1 MRFLCEASGLIVPP
15 NADGRGTCPL
25 CQTSWHSLTVVK
37 KALRGHTRWRR
48 DADPQLI
55 AIVQIQVAA
64 QAVRS
69 H

>member
-1 MRFLCEASGLIVPP
+1 MRFQCEASGLIVVP

-25 CQTSWHSLTVVK
+25 CLTSWHSLTVVK
-37 KALRGHTRWRR
+37 HALRYHTRWRR

-55 AIVQIQVAA
+55 KIVQLQLAA

-69 H
+69 A